1 MIFRFFCAAST
12 AQNLIASLTP
22 ADIAA
27 LPSVPQGLQIIL
39 LPASVSLAGFPAASP
54 IPASFTVPQQ
64 LQSYDY
70 ILTSA
75 SDPLPALPAG
85 YNASSPTAGEHPF
98 RLYIFLTSHA
108 NWKFESLVRSLPW
121 LLEGCT
127 SHNICFPLVLRP
139 LMLCVRYRLDDQTC
153 RDIPIIYAD
162 AAPPPPQAPAGS
174 PISICAGAA
183 PEGSQVGSLCAKS
196 WCD

>member
-1 MIFRFFCAAST
+1 MLFCFFCAAST
-12 AQNLIASLTP
+12 AQSLIASLTP

-27 LPSVPQGLQIIL
+27 FPLVPQGLQIIL

-85 YNASSPTAGEHPF
+85 YNASSPTAGEHP
-98 RLYIFLTSHA
+98 S
-108 NWKFESLVRSLPW
+108 
-121 LLEGCT
+121 
-127 SHNICFPLVLRP
+127 PLVYLP
-139 LMLCVRYRLDDQTC
+139 YLACRL
-153 RDIPIIYAD
+153 
-162 AAPPPPQAPAGS
+162 
-174 PISICAGAA
+174 
-183 PEGSQVGSLCAKS
+183 EF
-196 WCD
+196 